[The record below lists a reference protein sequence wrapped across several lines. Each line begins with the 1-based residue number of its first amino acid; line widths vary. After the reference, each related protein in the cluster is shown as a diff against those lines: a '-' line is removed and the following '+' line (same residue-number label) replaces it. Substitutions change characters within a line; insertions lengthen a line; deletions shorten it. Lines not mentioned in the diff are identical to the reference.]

1 MSVISSWD
9 RSKLKL
15 SIFTECKLE
24 ISGGP
29 DLRSSLLSSTSPDG
43 RGGCCW
49 SRFSSSPPPGAG
61 AVASAAGASPPSLAS
76 SRACSPSSFVDMV
89 SFDPRVV
96 RSFVRSSSSSSSSS
110 SRSLKQCKCDEKIE
124 LDCDREKQK
133 KKGKE
138 RDNTKASVFWVGAL
152 CVSKFEISHFLT
164 HISMD

>member
-96 RSFVRSSSSSSSSS
+96 RSFVRSSSSSSS
-110 SRSLKQCKCDEKIE
+110 RSLKQCKCDEKIE

-138 RDNTKASVFWVGAL
+138 RDNTKASVFWVRVCPNL
-152 CVSKFEISHFLT
+152 KF
-164 HISMD
+164 HIF

>member
-96 RSFVRSSSSSSSSS
+96 RSFVRSSSSSSSS
-110 SRSLKQCKCDEKIE
+110 RSLKQCKCDEKIE

-138 RDNTKASVFWVGAL
+138 RDNTKAPVFWLVAR
-152 CVSKFEISHFLT
+152 VSKFKISHIF
-164 HISMD
+164 

>member
-1 MSVISSWD
+1 
-9 RSKLKL
+9 
-15 SIFTECKLE
+15 
-24 ISGGP
+24 
-29 DLRSSLLSSTSPDG
+29 
-43 RGGCCW
+43 
-49 SRFSSSPPPGAG
+49 
-61 AVASAAGASPPSLAS
+61 
-76 SRACSPSSFVDMV
+76 MV

-138 RDNTKASVFWVGAL
+138 RDNTKASVFWVGAR
-152 CVSKFEISHFLT
+152 VSKFEISHFLT

>member
-133 KKGKE
+133 KREKKE
-138 RDNTKASVFWVGAL
+138 TTQKLPFFGWVRFVCPNL
-152 CVSKFEISHFLT
+152 KF
-164 HISMD
+164 HIF

>member
-96 RSFVRSSSSSSSSS
+96 RSFVRSSSSSSS
-110 SRSLKQCKCDEKIE
+110 RSLKQCKCDEKIE

-133 KKGKE
+133 KKGK
-138 RDNTKASVFWVGAL
+138 RKRQHKSFRFWVGAR
-152 CVSKFEISHFLT
+152 VSKFKISHFLT
-164 HISMD
+164 HIDAMDL

>member
-96 RSFVRSSSSSSSSS
+96 RSFV
-110 SRSLKQCKCDEKIE
+110 L
-124 LDCDREKQK
+124 LLLLLLLLLLP
-133 KKGKE
+133 
-138 RDNTKASVFWVGAL
+138 GA
-152 CVSKFEISHFLT
+152 
-164 HISMD
+164 